1 MALEVVDGRTIR
13 REKSRQRIIDAIIE
27 LVTDGKLEPTA
38 EDVAV
43 LANVT
48 TRTVFRHF
56 KDMEALYREIVADM
70 HAETDA
76 LRVPFEP
83 DRDWREQ
90 FDELVVRRTNLF
102 ERYTNRLLL
111 SESLRSRS
119 PAIADEMDVL
129 VSQLREGL
137 KARLPEAIVVDS
149 IALASLEVALGWEV
163 WIRLRRDQG
172 LSVKRARSVVQKLT
186 DSVLT
191 GYAL

>member
-48 TRTVFRHF
+48 KRTVFRHF

-119 PAIADEMDVL
+119 PAIADEIDVL

-137 KARLPEAIVVDS
+137 KARLPEAILVDS
-149 IALASLEVALGWEV
+149 IALASLDVALGWEV

-186 DSVLT
+186 DSVLA

>member
-1 MALEVVDGRTIR
+1 MALEVVDGRTVR
-13 REKSRQRIIDAIIE
+13 REKSRQRIINAIIE
-27 LVTDGKLEPTA
+27 LVTDGRLEPTA
-38 EDVAV
+38 EDVAL

-48 TRTVFRHF
+48 KRTVFRHF

-83 DRDWREQ
+83 ARDWREQ
-90 FDELVVRRTNLF
+90 FDELVVRRTSLF

-119 PAIADEMDVL
+119 AAIADEMAVL
-129 VSQLREGL
+129 ASQLREGL
-137 KARLPEAIVVDS
+137 RARLPDAILVDS
-149 IALASLEVALGWEV
+149 IALASLEAALGWEV

-172 LSVKRARSVVQKLT
+172 LSVKRARSAVQKLT
-186 DSVLT
+186 DSVLA

>member
-13 REKSRQRIIDAIIE
+13 RDKSRQRIIDAIIE

-48 TRTVFRHF
+48 KRTVFRHF

-119 PAIADEMDVL
+119 AAIADEMDVL

>member
-38 EDVAV
+38 ADVAV

-56 KDMEALYREIVADM
+56 KDMEALYREIVTDM

-119 PAIADEMDVL
+119 AVIADEMDVL

-172 LSVKRARSVVQKLT
+172 LSLKRARSVVQKLT
-186 DSVLT
+186 DSVLA
-191 GYAL
+191 GYQ

>member
-48 TRTVFRHF
+48 KRTVFRHF

-119 PAIADEMDVL
+119 AAIADEMDVL

-186 DSVLT
+186 DSVLA

>member
-56 KDMEALYREIVADM
+56 KDMEGLYREIVADM

-90 FDELVVRRTNLF
+90 FDELVARRTNLF
-102 ERYTNRLLL
+102 ECYTNRLLL

-172 LSVKRARSVVQKLT
+172 LSVNRARSVVQKLT

>member
-48 TRTVFRHF
+48 KRTVFRHF

-90 FDELVVRRTNLF
+90 FDELVIRRTSLF
-102 ERYTNRLLL
+102 ERYTHRLLL

>member
-83 DRDWREQ
+83 DRGWREQ
-90 FDELVVRRTNLF
+90 FDELLVRRTNLF

-119 PAIADEMDVL
+119 PAIANEMDVL
-129 VSQLREGL
+129 VSQLRESL
-137 KARLPEAIVVDS
+137 KARLPKAILSDS

-172 LSVKRARSVVQKLT
+172 LSVKRARSAVEKLT
-186 DSVLT
+186 DSVLA

>member
-43 LANVT
+43 LANVA

-56 KDMEALYREIVADM
+56 KDMEALYREIVSDM

-90 FDELVVRRTNLF
+90 FDELLVRRTNLF

-172 LSVKRARSVVQKLT
+172 LSLKRARSVVQKLT
-186 DSVLT
+186 DSVLA

>member
-1 MALEVVDGRTIR
+1 MALEVVDVRTIR
-13 REKSRQRIIDAIIE
+13 RDKSRQRIIDAIIE

-56 KDMEALYREIVADM
+56 QDMEALYREIVADM

-90 FDELVVRRTNLF
+90 LDELVVRRTNLF

-172 LSVKRARSVVQKLT
+172 LSLKRARSVVQKLT
-186 DSVLT
+186 DSVLA
-191 GYAL
+191 GYQ